1 MKKWTVRVEDDVA
14 EAFTRFCTTN
24 GISLQAAVTVAVEAL
39 ARLSERQGAA
49 PVAEWDITADSEPVA
64 HDRFIKLVESARDI
78 DARRRRRS

>member
-24 GISLQAAVTVAVEAL
+24 GISMQAAVTVAVEAL
-39 ARLSERQGAA
+39 ARLSERQGSA
-49 PVAEWDITADSEPVA
+49 PVAEWDIAADPEPLA
-64 HDRFIKLVESARDI
+64 HDRFIQLVEAARNL